1 MRNIRGI
8 DIELLVTLEALL
20 TACNVTHVARQ
31 LHLSQPTVSVRLGK
45 LRNLFADPLLT
56 PGVRGMRPTT
66 RGLALLAPLR
76 KALSGVE
83 RMLSAETPF
92 DPARTELT
100 WRVAASDY
108 AQHAILMPL
117 LAHLRR
123 DAPGVRVAVYAPVP
137 AEIARMAER
146 GDIDVA
152 FITADI
158 VPESLRSTILF
169 AERYQFVARQR
180 HPQLGKGPITSA
192 QFCALDH
199 LLVSPEGG
207 GFKGPTDVLLEARR
221 HKRRVVLSVPH
232 FLSAPEIIRRSDMV
246 AMLPARLLEGR
257 SQGLQLRDAPIQ
269 PPGFEMVMSWH
280 ERVHVD
286 PAHVWLRAQAVAAVA
301 QAVAPQPRARGARS
315 KASAASG
322 RSPPP
327 R

>member
-20 TACNVTHVARQ
+20 TECNVTHVARR

-66 RGLALLAPLR
+66 RGLELLAPLR
-76 KALSGVE
+76 EALGGVE
-83 RMLSAETPF
+83 RMLSAQTPF
-92 DPARTELT
+92 DPNSNELI
-100 WRVAASDY
+100 WRVVASDY

-123 DAPGVRVAVYAPVP
+123 RAPRVRVAVYAPVP

-146 GDIDVA
+146 GDIDAA
-152 FITADI
+152 FVTADI
-158 VPESLRSTILF
+158 APESLRRTILF
-169 AERYQFVARQR
+169 AERYQFVARQH
-180 HPQLGKGPITSA
+180 HPLLGKGPITLA

-199 LLVSPEGG
+199 LVVSPEGG

-232 FLSAPEIIRRSDMV
+232 FLSAPELVRRSDMV

-257 SQGLQLRDAPIQ
+257 SQGLQLREAPIQ
-269 PPGFEMVMSWH
+269 PPGFEMAMSWH

-286 PAHVWLRAQAVAAVA
+286 PAHAWLRAQAIAMVSQTGA
-301 QAVAPQPRARGARS
+301 PRAHRA
-315 KASAASG
+315 G
-322 RSPPP
+322 RTG
-327 R
+327 

>member
-20 TACNVTHVARQ
+20 TECNVTHVARR

-45 LRNLFADPLLT
+45 LRNLFSDPLLT

-66 RGLALLAPLR
+66 RGLELLAPLR
-76 KALSGVE
+76 EALGGVE
-83 RMLSAETPF
+83 RMLSAQTPF
-92 DPARTELT
+92 DPDNTELI
-100 WRVAASDY
+100 WRVVASDY

-117 LAHLRR
+117 LANLRR
-123 DAPGVRVAVYAPVP
+123 RAPRVRVAVYAPVP

-152 FITADI
+152 FVTTDI
-158 VPESLRSTILF
+158 APESLRRTVLF

-180 HPQLGKGPITSA
+180 HPLLGKGPITLA

-199 LLVSPEGG
+199 LVVSPDGG

-232 FLSAPEIIRRSDMV
+232 FLSAPELVRRSDMV

-257 SQGLQLRDAPIQ
+257 RQGLQLRDAPIQ
-269 PPGFEMVMSWH
+269 PPGFEMAMSWH

-286 PAHVWLRAQAVAAVA
+286 PAHAWLRAQVIAAVS
-301 QAVAPQPRARGARS
+301 QTRGAAR
-315 KASAASG
+315 
-322 RSPPP
+322 
-327 R
+327 